1 MKESLAPR
9 QRLWRNIRSRIIT
22 GILFVV
28 PLGVTFWILEL
39 LFKFVGGVLKINN
52 LAEYLIN
59 LISAPD
65 SQWVPWVAL
74 AIGFI
79 ATLILIYLIG
89 IIATNVVGR
98 RLLQFGESLILRLPI
113 VKSIYG
119 SAKQVVQTVSVP
131 EGSQFK
137 SVVLIEF
144 PSPGMWSLGFNTG
157 TMQDKNG
164 KTFVKVYVPTT
175 PNPTSGFLELLS
187 EEDVKKTD
195 ITVEDALK
203 MIISGGILSPEKF
216 EIRP

>member
-1 MKESLAPR
+1 MQEPLSLR
-9 QRLWRNIRSRIIT
+9 QRLWRNTRSRVIA

-28 PLGVTFWILEL
+28 PVGVTFWILEL
-39 LFKFVGGVLKINN
+39 LFKFVGGVLHIND
-52 LAEYLIN
+52 LAEN
-59 LISAPD
+59 LIKRD

-89 IIATNVVGR
+89 IVATNVVGR

-157 TMQDKNG
+157 TMQDKHG
-164 KTFVKVYVPTT
+164 KKFVKVYVPTT
-175 PNPTSGFLELLS
+175 PNPTSGFLELLA

-216 EIRP
+216 EIWP